1 MDLDKWVKS
10 VCKYFFG
17 TKYVELCV
25 TYFSSLMFM
34 FLLQDCSQMTLTV
47 DPKNELHLNFPHKI
61 TPESNINIMGIDYIL
76 KVSWLLSKFSL
87 SAL

>member
-10 VCKYFFG
+10 VCKHFFG

-25 TYFSSLMFM
+25 TYFSSFMFM

-47 DPKNELHLNFPHKI
+47 DPKNELQLNFSSQDHPWIKH
-61 TPESNINIMGIDYIL
+61 
-76 KVSWLLSKFSL
+76 
-87 SAL
+87 